1 MPRSSSLLHSTD
13 LELKLWSD
21 LRRFVPGIGTDVVFC
36 GNFMHCK
43 QTAGH
48 IGVVSWIV
56 SHFRN
61 GAFAKVE
68 VPRQAG
74 IARELGLSCPELI
87 IALRVAVGAREP
99 FLIVLA

>member
-1 MPRSSSLLHSTD
+1 MTRSGGFLHSTD

-21 LRRFVPGIGTDVVFC
+21 LRRFVPGIGTDVVF
-36 GNFMHCK
+36 GRTFMHRK
-43 QTAGH
+43 QTASYT
-48 IGVVSWIV
+48 GVVSRIV
-56 SHFRN
+56 SHLRN
-61 GAFAKVE
+61 GPFAKIE

-74 IARELGLSCPELI
+74 IAGELGLSCPELI